1 MDSLHYKIGS
11 IKFVFY
17 TFCSHLTNTPDL
29 DKSHGRSGESQ
40 PFTPEVTLRRCASA
54 TFNIF
59 ATHVDDNQP
68 LDHPIKFGSKR
79 TKSAYIEQVI
89 PPVTQAERPVT
100 SLSQKSNNEEVKSS
114 YDALFQDG
122 LEDKLKSGH
131 SSRHGSGKS
140 GMPSKQ
146 AAQENIEDFTVG
158 IDSLTGTLQNAE
170 DMSSQSSVKP
180 QILTPAME
188 TGGNPAKAE
197 ATLPKLSSNEGKET
211 PAPLSRPVSADS
223 QSTRGMT
230 CYMI

>member
-146 AAQENIEDFTVG
+146 AAQEETNLQLEKIRQQLEEVQNSKQTHL
-158 IDSLTGTLQNAE
+158 LTENLLDYSCQMCN
-170 DMSSQSSVKP
+170 
-180 QILTPAME
+180 
-188 TGGNPAKAE
+188 
-197 ATLPKLSSNEGKET
+197 
-211 PAPLSRPVSADS
+211 
-223 QSTRGMT
+223 
-230 CYMI
+230 

>member
-1 MDSLHYKIGS
+1 M
-11 IKFVFY
+11 
-17 TFCSHLTNTPDL
+17 
-29 DKSHGRSGESQ
+29 
-40 PFTPEVTLRRCASA
+40 TLRRGASA

-89 PPVTQAERPVT
+89 PPVTQAERSAT
-100 SLSQKSNNEEVKSS
+100 SLSQKSNNGNVESS
-114 YDALFQDG
+114 YDPPLQDG

-146 AAQENIEDFTVG
+146 AAQENIEDFAVG
-158 IDSLTGTLQNAE
+158 IDSLTGTPQNAE
-170 DMSSQSSVKP
+170 GMSSQSSVKP

-188 TGGNPAKAE
+188 TGDNPAKAE
-197 ATLPKLSSNEGKET
+197 ATLPELSSNEGKET